1 MAFAAHDSE
10 IGYVQGLNF
19 IVGNF
24 IIAFDGDSRQDTSS
38 AQRRCERRALSSFL
52 GLLEILDIRSFYTE
66 QMLGVKEAIFKLECM
81 LYNLIP
87 EVFIFLMQH

>member
-1 MAFAAHDSE
+1 VLKTYAALDSE

-24 IIAFDGDSRQDTSS
+24 IILFHRDNSEG
-38 AQRRCERRALSSFL
+38 AQRRCESKVLSSFF
-52 GLLEILDIRSFYTE
+52 GLLRVLEIRDFYTE
-66 QMLGVKEAIFKLECM
+66 QMLGIKEAIFKLECI

-87 EVFIFLMQH
+87 EVYIYLMQN